1 MKIIRLQSN
10 FIEIP
15 IADEKDE
22 VVYTFRFDK
31 RDENVRRFD
40 KVLAEMGDLEEK
52 VNNAKDYESARSF
65 TKKNIDFVFGEGT
78 FDALYKINPSLSIVS
93 AYFFMACQYIR
104 DELDVTREETIAKYI
119 G

>member
-1 MKIIRLQSN
+1 MKKIRLQSN
-10 FIEIP
+10 VIEIP
-15 IADEKDE
+15 LADEKDE

-31 RDENVRRFD
+31 RDENVKRFD
-40 KVLAEMGDLEEK
+40 KALSEMGDLEEK
-52 VNNAKDYESARSF
+52 MKGAGDYESARSF

-93 AYFFMACQYIR
+93 AYFLMACQYIR
-104 DELDVTREETIAKYI
+104 DELDVTREETLAKYI